1 MASWTCCIRTWWV
14 CAARGQRTKK
24 PTSQFVSYLK
34 RGQGG
39 GWSREEQTSCR
50 QWNAEKAVNLGIG
63 RAVGRETKKMDRG
76 FGLGDMGQWW
86 QGEMEGEDG
95 LRDWKGR
102 EQTWGGDGD
111 K

>member
-1 MASWTCCIRTWWV
+1 M
-14 CAARGQRTKK
+14 
-24 PTSQFVSYLK
+24 VS
-34 RGQGG
+34 
-39 GWSREEQTSCR
+39 
-50 QWNAEKAVNLGIG
+50 LGIG
-63 RAVGRETKKMDRG
+63 KAVGRETKKMDRG